1 MLKDMYD
8 VCSVPFSLFRA
19 ERIASYKIVRMS
31 DADLKSKRSRKQY
44 KSVLD
49 TKSIVFCFVK
59 LKVEKIFLADTMQLE
74 FSVLTRDRPNLFFL
88 QSHSAFNK

>member
-8 VCSVPFSLFRA
+8 VCSVTFSLFRA

-44 KSVLD
+44 KTIFFVLD

-88 QSHSAFNK
+88 QSHSA